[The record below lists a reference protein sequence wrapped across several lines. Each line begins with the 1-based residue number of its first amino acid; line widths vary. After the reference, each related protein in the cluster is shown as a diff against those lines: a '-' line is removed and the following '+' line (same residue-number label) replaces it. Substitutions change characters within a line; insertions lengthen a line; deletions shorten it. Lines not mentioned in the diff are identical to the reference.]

1 MRIGNG
7 TKFTPKNHLFNIET
21 QCSVFFDTYNVYVH
35 SILYVYD

>member
-7 TKFTPKNHLFNIET
+7 AKFTPKNHLFNIET
-21 QCSVFFDTYNVYVH
+21 QCSVFFFLYIYVH